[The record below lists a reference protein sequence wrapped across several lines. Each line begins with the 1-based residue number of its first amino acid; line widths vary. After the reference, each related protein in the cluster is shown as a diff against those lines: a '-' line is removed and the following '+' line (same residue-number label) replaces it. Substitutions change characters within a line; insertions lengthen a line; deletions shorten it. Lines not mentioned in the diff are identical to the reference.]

1 MKENRVEIKGG
12 KEGEVAKQ
20 LMAKGAQAMESSN
33 ATRATKSVI
42 GSFFNAQAEGTI
54 EAVSNSNDWVKSQK
68 QRIDDIYQTELNKAQ
83 EEYQFDGD
91 YAKLKSTIDRL
102 NMGRDAAYKQIEED
116 RTKVGN
122 ADLLFNLPI
131 LWAGDIA
138 TFGKLYAGGWRAARN
153 EAKTVTK
160 ATKQALA
167 DAKAAVKAGDK
178 DALKRL
184 EEIVQR
190 AEKTGYR
197 GLSAE
202 EKALVE
208 EAQASYTG
216 GKLGAYGRAIL

>member
-1 MKENRVEIKGG
+1 M
-12 KEGEVAKQ
+12 
-20 LMAKGAQAMESSN
+20 
-33 ATRATKSVI
+33 
-42 GSFFNAQAEGTI
+42 
-54 EAVSNSNDWVKSQK
+54 
-68 QRIDDIYQTELNKAQ
+68 
-83 EEYQFDGD
+83 
-91 YAKLKSTIDRL
+91 
-102 NMGRDAAYKQIEED
+102 
-116 RTKVGN
+116 GN

-153 EAKTVTK
+153 EAQTVTK

-184 EEIVQR
+184 NEIVQR

-208 EAQASYTG
+208 EVQNSYAG
-216 GKLGAYGRAIL
+216 GKLGAYGRAILKGPIKEGNEEMAQGAAAEASGLYY